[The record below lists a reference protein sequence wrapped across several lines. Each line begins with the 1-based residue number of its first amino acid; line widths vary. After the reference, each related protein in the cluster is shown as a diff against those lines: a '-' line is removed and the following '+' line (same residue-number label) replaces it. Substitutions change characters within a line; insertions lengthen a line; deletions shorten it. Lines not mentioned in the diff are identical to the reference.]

1 MWDNQ
6 VRTQAQNASGD
17 GSRSSK
23 TAVAVPAGES
33 RGSAWGQHWALRW
46 EAGLS
51 VHLQI
56 HFSSICADVLSGLNA
71 STERARARAVNFV
84 NKLLR
89 SESTDTWTSQSS
101 VSGSYFNSS
110 IQEYV
115 YPRNLIINQALMQNI
130 STYLVWLKHTAHQP
144 SHLWSALICFLL
156 SPPVPSP

>member
-1 MWDNQ
+1 M
-6 VRTQAQNASGD
+6 
-17 GSRSSK
+17 
-23 TAVAVPAGES
+23 PAGES
-33 RGSAWGQHWALRW
+33 RGSAWGQHWALGW

-56 HFSSICADVLSGLNA
+56 HFSSICAEVLSGLNA

-89 SESTDTWTSQSS
+89 SESTDAWTSQSS

-144 SHLWSALICFLL
+144 PSSRQGPPLSSLAFPYLL
-156 SPPVPSP
+156 PVTEGTCPPGTRFH